1 MILNIIVIQPLHLW
15 QISQHPFSGQS
26 NVMFPIQH
34 FLRDRFFSSSSSC
47 DCRLVRFQTGV

>member
-15 QISQHPFSGQS
+15 QISQHSFSGQS

-47 DCRLVRFQTGV
+47 ECRLVRFQTGV